1 MYGTRRKMAAGLLA
15 LVVSA
20 ALVGP
25 LASSAGAK
33 AKKPKPMKI
42 DSVETTSPRSGPGTV
57 TKKGKAYEIVVP
69 LFVLNQVHHFV
80 LKYKGKE
87 VDSFEFTVTPTQ
99 GDQIT
104 ATTAKG
110 GKAMCTEKHDF
121 DARMSNATC
130 TVTLPEDD

>member
-1 MYGTRRKMAAGLLA
+1 MSGTRRKLSAVMLA

-33 AKKPKPMKI
+33 AKPKPMKI

-57 TKKGKAYEIVVP
+57 TKKGKVYEVVVP
-69 LFVLNQVHHFV
+69 LFVLNQLHHFV
-80 LKYKGKE
+80 LKYKGSE

-104 ATTAKG
+104 ATTAEG
-110 GKAMCTEKHDF
+110 GTAMCTENHDF
-121 DARMSNATC
+121 QAKTSNATC
-130 TVTLPEDD
+130 KVKPAKA